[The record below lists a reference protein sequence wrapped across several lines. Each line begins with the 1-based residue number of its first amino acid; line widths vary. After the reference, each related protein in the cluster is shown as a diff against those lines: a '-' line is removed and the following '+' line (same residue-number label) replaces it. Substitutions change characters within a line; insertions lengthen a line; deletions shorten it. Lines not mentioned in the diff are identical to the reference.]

1 MPSTRAMPSKRAT
14 ASKPRQRT
22 IAARLSEESYE
33 ALVAFTDVHGTTIAA
48 LLEAIGRRLRIPEE
62 ERRPDVPEWLTLL
75 LEDARRIAAERRRRR

>member
-1 MPSTRAMPSKRAT
+1 
-14 ASKPRQRT
+14 
-22 IAARLSEESYE
+22 
-33 ALVAFTDVHGTTIAA
+33 VAFTDVHGTTIAA